1 MASRGVASYNEP
13 DRTPPTKKSMPTR
26 FVQGFRELLAAALVA
41 NDPSSGKKLGSCIGV
56 YAFYDYDGEPIY
68 VGQTWE
74 NFGTRIGRHLRGQ
87 RSDTLAYRILD
98 PFEVADMELFPVEE
112 LRKDVDKKRKLD
124 AIEYSVYLKA
134 IADSKYRAI
143 LNEKIPPVS
152 ASVELPA
159 SYRFTLVPKEL
170 REDREHPDVRIAR
183 RAETLARVAAVAHER
198 GEVSAGLRRV
208 IVIQAVRLADL
219 AAARL
224 AYAEGRKRPSPDAID
239 VPALV
244 GNVMVEFAG
253 EGDDD
258 DQDTGGAA
266 KPAVDVVHGS
276 PRISVGSERQH
287 AHPVAQD
294 VKPADDLANA
304 DER

>member
-13 DRTPPTKKSMPTR
+13 DGPIPPKREMPTA
-26 FVQGFRELLAAALVA
+26 FVRGFRELLAEALDSV
-41 NDPSSGKKLGSCIGV
+41 DPASGKRLGGCIGV

-68 VGQTWE
+68 VGQTRE
-74 NFGTRIGRHLRGQ
+74 DFGTRIGRHLRGQ

-98 PFEVADMELFPVEE
+98 PFEVAEMELYPLEF
-112 LRKDVDKKRKLD
+112 LRDEPTRDKKAKVD
-124 AIEYSVYLKA
+124 AIEYSVYVHA
-134 IADSKYRAI
+134 IQESKYKAI

-152 ASVELPA
+152 EPVELPPA
-159 SYRFTLVPKEL
+159 FRFNLIPEGM

-224 AYAEGRKRPSPDAID
+224 AYAEGRKRPDPTAID

-244 GNVMVEFAG
+244 GNVMAEFSD
-253 EGDDD
+253 GDGD
-258 DQDTGGAA
+258 G
-266 KPAVDVVHGS
+266 
-276 PRISVGSERQH
+276 
-287 AHPVAQD
+287 
-294 VKPADDLANA
+294 
-304 DER
+304 

>member
-13 DRTPPTKKSMPTR
+13 DRHVPAKKSMPTR
-26 FVQGFRELLAAALVA
+26 FVQGFRELLADALSA
-41 NDPSSGKKLGSCIGV
+41 TDPASGKKLGSCIGV

-98 PFEVADMELFPVEE
+98 PFEVADMVLYPVES
-112 LRKDVDKKRKLD
+112 LRNDPDKKAKLD
-124 AIEYSVYLKA
+124 AIEYSVYVKA
-134 IADSKYRAI
+134 IDNSKYQAI
-143 LNEKIPPVS
+143 LNEKIPPR
-152 ASVELPA
+152 SVPVEPPP
-159 SYRFTLVPKEL
+159 SFRFTLVPEEM

-224 AYAEGRKRPSPDAID
+224 AYAEGRARPAPDSID

-244 GNVMVEFAG
+244 GNVMAEFA
-253 EGDDD
+253 EDDAED
-258 DQDTGGAA
+258 
-266 KPAVDVVHGS
+266 
-276 PRISVGSERQH
+276 
-287 AHPVAQD
+287 
-294 VKPADDLANA
+294 
-304 DER
+304 

>member
-1 MASRGVASYNEP
+1 MASRGIASYNEP
-13 DRTPPTKKSMPTR
+13 EATPPPKKSMPTR
-26 FVQGFRELLAAALVA
+26 FVQGFRQLLTEALSA
-41 NDPSSGKKLGSCIGV
+41 IDPASGKRLGQCIGI

-74 NFGTRIGRHLRGQ
+74 NFATRVGRHLRGQ

-98 PFEVADMELFPVEE
+98 PFEVADIELFPLEH
-112 LRKDVDKKRKLD
+112 LRNDLDKRAKLD
-124 AIEYSVYLKA
+124 AIEYSVYLNA
-134 IADSKYRAI
+134 IEKSKYRAI

-152 ASVELPA
+152 ERVALPP
-159 SYRFTLVPKEL
+159 SHRFTLVPADL

-224 AYAEGRKRPSPDAID
+224 AYAEGRSRPPADAID
-239 VPALV
+239 VQALV
-244 GNVMVEFAG
+244 GSVMAEFG
-253 EGDDD
+253 EGPDDD
-258 DQDTGGAA
+258 
-266 KPAVDVVHGS
+266 
-276 PRISVGSERQH
+276 
-287 AHPVAQD
+287 
-294 VKPADDLANA
+294 
-304 DER
+304 

>member
-1 MASRGVASYNEP
+1 MSEAMDAV
-13 DRTPPTKKSMPTR
+13 
-26 FVQGFRELLAAALVA
+26 
-41 NDPSSGKKLGSCIGV
+41 DPESGKALRKCIGV

-68 VGQTWE
+68 VGQTTE
-74 NFGTRIGRHLRGQ
+74 DFGTRVGRHLTGQ

-98 PFEVADMELFPVEE
+98 PFEVAEVELYPLEGLRDKPKKVKAE
-112 LRKDVDKKRKLD
+112 LMDG
-124 AIEYSVYLKA
+124 AEYAVYAAA
-134 IADSKYRAI
+134 IAGSKYKAI

-152 ASVELPA
+152 SPVTLPP
-159 SYRFTLVPKEL
+159 SMRFNLIPEGM

-224 AYAEGRKRPSPDAID
+224 AYAEGRKRPAPTSID

-244 GNVMVEFAG
+244 GNVMKEFSDT
-253 EGDDD
+253 DDD
-258 DQDTGGAA
+258 
-266 KPAVDVVHGS
+266 
-276 PRISVGSERQH
+276 
-287 AHPVAQD
+287 
-294 VKPADDLANA
+294 
-304 DER
+304 

>member
-1 MASRGVASYNEP
+1 MGSRGIASYNEP
-13 DRTPPTKKSMPTR
+13 DKKPPTKKSMPTR
-26 FVQGFRELLAAALVA
+26 FVQGFREFLTAALDTV
-41 NDPSSGKKLGSCIGV
+41 DPASGKKLNGCIGV

-87 RSDTLAYRILD
+87 RSDTLAYHILD
-98 PFEVADMELFPVEE
+98 PFEVAEVEFYPVED
-112 LRKDVDKKRKLD
+112 LRVDPDKKQKLD
-124 AIEYSVYLKA
+124 VIEYSVYVKA
-134 IADSKYRAI
+134 IKSSKYQAI

-152 ASVELPA
+152 TPVQLPA
-159 SYRFTLVPKEL
+159 SYRFGLIPANL

-224 AYAEGRKRPSPDAID
+224 AYAEGRVRPTPRAID
-239 VPALV
+239 VSALV
-244 GNVMVEFAG
+244 GNVMAELSD
-253 EGDDD
+253 E
-258 DQDTGGAA
+258 
-266 KPAVDVVHGS
+266 
-276 PRISVGSERQH
+276 SES
-287 AHPVAQD
+287 D
-294 VKPADDLANA
+294 
-304 DER
+304 